1 MKKQII
7 LAIFI
12 LTGIIAFAKPQD
24 SIGMKTVDGKQYI
37 MHKVTKG
44 EGVYSISKKYGV
56 SASDIY
62 ASNSG
67 ADKGI
72 KIDQILL
79 IPGGSKGM
87 TSTSGAGGS
96 ATTTT
101 SVKKVDK
108 KYHVVAAGQT
118 LSSLAKKFNTT
129 VADIKKWNNLKSDN
143 INLGQKLVVGETI
156 TYAQQTTTQQQTP
169 KKEVEKPVKIKEE
182 EEIVEE
188 IVDPTDKPVAA
199 KTESTTNTTENVVVN
214 TDQKSTPVVAT
225 KPYVVEDGDEV
236 TESGTGVVSTD
247 GELGQE
253 RSFVL
258 HPTAKVG
265 TIIMITNP
273 ENNNAVFA
281 RVVGSCK
288 PSNGTILY
296 MSKTVADKL
305 GVNGDSKLTINY
317 AR

>member
-12 LTGIIAFAKPQD
+12 LTGIVAFANPQD
-24 SIGMKTVDGKQYI
+24 SIGMKTVGGKQYI
-37 MHKVTKG
+37 MHKVAKG

-56 SASDIY
+56 SASDVY
-62 ASNSG
+62 TANAGS
-67 ADKGI
+67 DKGI
-72 KIDQILL
+72 KIDQVLL
-79 IPGGSKGM
+79 IPSSSKNISGSGG
-87 TSTSGAGGS
+87 GAGVS
-96 ATTTT
+96 ASSTT
-101 SVKKVDK
+101 SVKKVEK

-129 VADIKKWNNLKSDN
+129 VTDIKKWNNLKSDN
-143 INLGQKLVVGETI
+143 INLGQKLVVGETV
-156 TYAQQTTTQQQTP
+156 TTTQQTTPQQTT
-169 KKEVEKPVKIKEE
+169 KKETEKPVLIEE
-182 EEIVEE
+182 EEIAV
-188 IVDPTDKPVAA
+188 VDDVKQTDNSANQ
-199 KTESTTNTTENVVVN
+199 KTETKSTDNVVVD
-214 TDQKSTPVVAT
+214 TDNQT
-225 KPYVVEDGDEV
+225 KAAPTKAYVVEDGDEV
-236 TESGTGVVSTD
+236 TESGTGVVSTE
-247 GELGQE
+247 GELGQD

-273 ENNNAVFA
+273 DNNNAVFA

-288 PSNGTILY
+288 ASNGTILY